1 MDPSQPQGAP
11 PSDTTKPA
19 APLSEAA
26 PVAAPVTVSAPVP
39 GAAHHVADH
48 HVRRG
53 TLLVWGIATAV
64 IVTFIVIVLRLIYAP
79 KPIVET
85 EDARVAVHYAS
96 IAPRVAA
103 PIVAVK
109 VTDNQTVH
117 AGDPLVQLDPRDYEV
132 AVANARAIL
141 ERDRSRIFDISA
153 SLQRQ
158 PSLINE
164 AQAKIPGIEARI
176 TFAEQN
182 LTRYR
187 NLADTG
193 AGTAQSHQMAVS
205 DLKQAQSDLEAAN
218 ASVQASKRQIDVF
231 KAEQNSAGEQVKV
244 DAKNLEQAQLNLE
257 YTTVRAPMDGT
268 VGQLSVQLGDYANAG
283 SPLMGLVPLNDVYI
297 EANYLES
304 ELRHVLPGQPVKIHL
319 DAYNLDINGVV
330 DGIAPASGATFSV
343 IPPENATGNFT
354 KIVQRLSVKIRVL
367 PNQPVAKLLRVGM
380 NVETAIDTHLTD
392 VVAAQQRA
400 GAQAAPVTNR

>member
-1 MDPSQPQGAP
+1 MNPSQPQGAQ
-11 PSDTTKPA
+11 PSGTTTPA
-19 APLSEAA
+19 APA
-26 PVAAPVTVSAPVP
+26 
-39 GAAHHVADH
+39 AAHHAAEH

-53 TLLVWGIATAV
+53 TFLVWSIAILV
-64 IVTFIVIVLRLIYAP
+64 ILSFVAIVLRLIYAP

-176 TFAEQN
+176 TFANEN

-193 AGTAQSHQMAVS
+193 AGTMQNRQQAVS

-218 ASVQASKRQIDVF
+218 ASVQASQRQIDVF
-231 KAEQNSAGEQVKV
+231 KAEQNSAAEQVKV
-244 DAKNLEQAQLNLE
+244 DQKNLEQAQLNLE

-330 DGIAPASGATFSV
+330 DGIAPASGATFSA

-380 NVETAIDTHLTD
+380 NVEAAIDTHLAD
-392 VVAAQQRA
+392 VVAAQQQA
-400 GAQAAPVTNR
+400 GVQAAPVTNR

>member
-1 MDPSQPQGAP
+1 
-11 PSDTTKPA
+11 
-19 APLSEAA
+19 
-26 PVAAPVTVSAPVP
+26 V
-39 GAAHHVADH
+39 AAHHA
-48 HVRRG
+48 RLG
-53 TLLVWGIATAV
+53 TLLVWSIAIVV
-64 IVTFIVIVLRLIYAP
+64 IVGFVVAVLRLIYAP
-79 KPIVET
+79 KPVVET

-96 IAPRVAA
+96 VAPRVAA
-103 PIVAVK
+103 PIIAVK

-132 AVANARAIL
+132 AVANAQAIL
-141 ERDRSRIFDISA
+141 ERDRSQILNISA
-153 SLQRQ
+153 SLKRQ
-158 PSLINE
+158 PSLVNE
-164 AQAKIPGIEARI
+164 EQAKIPGIEARI

-187 NLADTG
+187 NLEDTG
-193 AGTAQSHQMAVS
+193 AGTTQSRQQAVS

-218 ASVQASKRQIDVF
+218 ASVQASQRQMDVF
-231 KAEQNSAGEQVKV
+231 KSEQNSAAEQVKV
-244 DAKNLEQAQLNLE
+244 DEKNLEQALLNLE

-283 SPLMGLVPLNDVYI
+283 SPLMGLVPLNEVYI

-330 DGIAPASGATFSV
+330 DGIAPASGATFSA

-354 KIVQRLSVKIRVL
+354 KIVQRLSVKILVL
-367 PNQPVAKLLRVGM
+367 PDQPLAKLLRVGM

-400 GAQAAPVTNR
+400 GAQASPVTNR

>member
-1 MDPSQPQGAP
+1 MNPSQPQGVQ
-11 PSDTTKPA
+11 PSGTTTPA
-19 APLSEAA
+19 AP
-26 PVAAPVTVSAPVP
+26 T
-39 GAAHHVADH
+39 AAHHAAEH

-53 TLLVWGIATAV
+53 TFLVWSIAILV
-64 IVTFIVIVLRLIYAP
+64 ILSFVAIVLRLIYAP

-176 TFAEQN
+176 TFANEN

-193 AGTAQSHQMAVS
+193 AGTMQNRQQAVS
-205 DLKQAQSDLEAAN
+205 DLKQA
-218 ASVQASKRQIDVF
+218 
-231 KAEQNSAGEQVKV
+231 
-244 DAKNLEQAQLNLE
+244 
-257 YTTVRAPMDGT
+257 
-268 VGQLSVQLGDYANAG
+268 
-283 SPLMGLVPLNDVYI
+283 
-297 EANYLES
+297 
-304 ELRHVLPGQPVKIHL
+304 
-319 DAYNLDINGVV
+319 
-330 DGIAPASGATFSV
+330 
-343 IPPENATGNFT
+343 
-354 KIVQRLSVKIRVL
+354 
-367 PNQPVAKLLRVGM
+367 
-380 NVETAIDTHLTD
+380 
-392 VVAAQQRA
+392 
-400 GAQAAPVTNR
+400 

>member
-1 MDPSQPQGAP
+1 MNPSQPQGAQ
-11 PSDTTKPA
+11 PSGTTTPA
-19 APLSEAA
+19 AP
-26 PVAAPVTVSAPVP
+26 T
-39 GAAHHVADH
+39 AAHHAAEH

-53 TLLVWGIATAV
+53 TFLVWSIAILV
-64 IVTFIVIVLRLIYAP
+64 ILSFVAIVLRLIYAP

-176 TFAEQN
+176 TFANEN

-193 AGTAQSHQMAVS
+193 AGTMQNRQQAVS

-218 ASVQASKRQIDVF
+218 ASVQASQRQIDVF
-231 KAEQNSAGEQVKV
+231 KAEQNSAAEQVKV
-244 DAKNLEQAQLNLE
+244 DQKNLEQAQLNLE

-283 SPLMGLVPLNDVYI
+283 SALMGLVPLNDVYI

-330 DGIAPASGATFSV
+330 DGIAPASGATFSA

-380 NVETAIDTHLTD
+380 NVEAAIDTHLAD
-392 VVAAQQRA
+392 VVAAQQQA
-400 GAQAAPVTNR
+400 GVQAAPVTNR

>member
-1 MDPSQPQGAP
+1 MNPSQPQGAQ
-11 PSDTTKPA
+11 PSGTTTPA
-19 APLSEAA
+19 AP
-26 PVAAPVTVSAPVP
+26 T
-39 GAAHHVADH
+39 AAHHAAEH

-53 TLLVWGIATAV
+53 TFLVWSIAILV
-64 IVTFIVIVLRLIYAP
+64 ILSFVAIVLRLIYAP

-176 TFAEQN
+176 TFANEN

-193 AGTAQSHQMAVS
+193 AGTMQNRQQAVS

-218 ASVQASKRQIDVF
+218 ASVQASQRQIDVF
-231 KAEQNSAGEQVKV
+231 KAEQNSAAEQVKV
-244 DAKNLEQAQLNLE
+244 DQKNLEQAQLNLE

-330 DGIAPASGATFSV
+330 DGIAPASGATFSA

-380 NVETAIDTHLTD
+380 NVEAAIDTHLAD
-392 VVAAQQRA
+392 VVAAQQQA
-400 GAQAAPVTNR
+400 GVQAAPVTNR

>member
-1 MDPSQPQGAP
+1 MNPSQPQGSQSSGTP
-11 PSDTTKPA
+11 PISGSSPA
-19 APLSEAA
+19 AP
-26 PVAAPVTVSAPVP
+26 TVHHL
-39 GAAHHVADH
+39 AAHHA
-48 HVRRG
+48 RLG
-53 TLLVWGIATAV
+53 TLLVWSIAIVV
-64 IVTFIVIVLRLIYAP
+64 IVGFVVVVLRLIYAP
-79 KPIVET
+79 KPVVET

-96 IAPRVAA
+96 VAPRVAA
-103 PIVAVK
+103 PIIAVK

-132 AVANARAIL
+132 AVANAQAIL
-141 ERDRSRIFDISA
+141 ERDRSQIMNISA
-153 SLQRQ
+153 SLKRQ
-158 PSLINE
+158 PSLVNE
-164 AQAKIPGIEARI
+164 EQAKIPGIEARI

-187 NLADTG
+187 NLEDTG
-193 AGTAQSHQMAVS
+193 AGTTQSRQQAVS

-218 ASVQASKRQIDVF
+218 ASVQASQRQMDVF
-231 KAEQNSAGEQVKV
+231 KSEQNSAAEQVKV
-244 DAKNLEQAQLNLE
+244 DEKNLEQAQLNLE

-283 SPLMGLVPLNDVYI
+283 SPLMGLVPLNEVYI

-304 ELRHVLPGQPVKIHL
+304 ELRHVLPRQPVKIHL

-354 KIVQRLSVKIRVL
+354 KIVQRLSVKILVL
-367 PNQPVAKLLRVGM
+367 PDQPLAKLLRVGM

-400 GAQAAPVTNR
+400 GAQAPPVTNR

>member
-1 MDPSQPQGAP
+1 MNPSQPQGSQSSGTP
-11 PSDTTKPA
+11 PISGSSPA
-19 APLSEAA
+19 AP
-26 PVAAPVTVSAPVP
+26 TVHHL
-39 GAAHHVADH
+39 AAHHA
-48 HVRRG
+48 RLG
-53 TLLVWGIATAV
+53 TLLVWSIAIVV
-64 IVTFIVIVLRLIYAP
+64 IVGFVVVVLRLIYAP
-79 KPIVET
+79 KPVVET

-96 IAPRVAA
+96 VAPRVAA
-103 PIVAVK
+103 PIIAVK

-117 AGDPLVQLDPRDYEV
+117 AGDPLVQLDPRDYKV
-132 AVANARAIL
+132 AVANAQAIL
-141 ERDRSRIFDISA
+141 ERDRSQIMNISA
-153 SLQRQ
+153 SLKRQ
-158 PSLINE
+158 PSLVNE
-164 AQAKIPGIEARI
+164 EQAKIPGIEARI

-187 NLADTG
+187 NLEDTG
-193 AGTAQSHQMAVS
+193 AGTTQSRQQAVS

-218 ASVQASKRQIDVF
+218 ASVQASQRQMDVF
-231 KAEQNSAGEQVKV
+231 KSEQNSAAEQVKV
-244 DAKNLEQAQLNLE
+244 DEKNLEQAQLNLE

-268 VGQLSVQLGDYANAG
+268 VGQLSVQLGDYVNAG
-283 SPLMGLVPLNDVYI
+283 SPLMGLVPLNEVYI

-304 ELRHVLPGQPVKIHL
+304 ELRHVLPRQPVKIHL

-354 KIVQRLSVKIRVL
+354 KIVQRLSVKILVL
-367 PNQPVAKLLRVGM
+367 PDQPLAKLLRVGM

-400 GAQAAPVTNR
+400 GAQAPPVTNR

>member
-1 MDPSQPQGAP
+1 MNPSQPQG
-11 PSDTTKPA
+11 SQSSGTTPTSGSPPA
-19 APLSEAA
+19 APA
-26 PVAAPVTVSAPVP
+26 VHHV
-39 GAAHHVADH
+39 AAHHA
-48 HVRRG
+48 RLG
-53 TLLVWGIATAV
+53 TLLVWSIAIVV
-64 IVTFIVIVLRLIYAP
+64 IVGFVVVVLRLIYAP
-79 KPIVET
+79 RPVVET

-96 IAPRVAA
+96 VAPRVAA
-103 PIVAVK
+103 PIIAVK

-132 AVANARAIL
+132 AVANAQAIP
-141 ERDRSRIFDISA
+141 ERDRSHILNISA
-153 SLQRQ
+153 SLKRQ
-158 PSLINE
+158 PSLVNE
-164 AQAKIPGIEARI
+164 EQAKIPGIEARI

-193 AGTAQSHQMAVS
+193 AGTTQSRQQAVS

-218 ASVQASKRQIDVF
+218 ASVQASQRQMDVF
-231 KAEQNSAGEQVKV
+231 KSEQNSAAEQVKV
-244 DAKNLEQAQLNLE
+244 DEKNLEQAQLNLE

-283 SPLMGLVPLNDVYI
+283 SPLMGLVPLNEVYI

-330 DGIAPASGATFSV
+330 DGIAPASGATFSA

-354 KIVQRLSVKIRVL
+354 KIVQRLSVKILVL
-367 PNQPVAKLLRVGM
+367 PDQPLAKLLRVGM

-392 VVAAQQRA
+392 AVAAQQRA
-400 GAQAAPVTNR
+400 GAQASPVTNR

>member
-1 MDPSQPQGAP
+1 MNPSQPQGAQ
-11 PSDTTKPA
+11 PSGTTTPA
-19 APLSEAA
+19 APA
-26 PVAAPVTVSAPVP
+26 VAHQVAE
-39 GAAHHVADH
+39 HHK
-48 HVRRG
+48 RRG
-53 TLLVWGIATAV
+53 TVLVWSIAILV
-64 IVTFIVIVLRLIYAP
+64 IVCFVAVVLWLIYAP

-193 AGTAQSHQMAVS
+193 AGTTQNRQQAVA

-218 ASVQASKRQIDVF
+218 ASVQASQRQTDVF

-304 ELRHVLPGQPVKIHL
+304 ELRHVLPGQSVKIHL
-319 DAYNLDINGVV
+319 DAYNLNISGVV
-330 DGIAPASGATFSV
+330 DGIAPASGATFSA

-367 PNQPVAKLLRVGM
+367 PNQPTAKLLRVGM

-400 GAQAAPVTNR
+400 GAQASPVTNR

>member
-1 MDPSQPQGAP
+1 MNPSQPQGVQ
-11 PSDTTKPA
+11 PSGTTTPA
-19 APLSEAA
+19 AP
-26 PVAAPVTVSAPVP
+26 T
-39 GAAHHVADH
+39 AAHHAAEH

-53 TLLVWGIATAV
+53 TFWVWSIAILVILSFVA
-64 IVTFIVIVLRLIYAP
+64 IVLRLIYAP

-132 AVANARAIL
+132 AVANARAVL

-176 TFAEQN
+176 TFANEN

-193 AGTAQSHQMAVS
+193 AGTMQNRQQAVS

-218 ASVQASKRQIDVF
+218 ASVQASQRQIDVF
-231 KAEQNSAGEQVKV
+231 KAEQNSAAEQVKV
-244 DAKNLEQAQLNLE
+244 DQKNLEQAQLNLE

-330 DGIAPASGATFSV
+330 DGIAPASGATFSA

-380 NVETAIDTHLTD
+380 NVETAIDTHLAD

-400 GAQAAPVTNR
+400 GVQAAPVTNR

>member
-1 MDPSQPQGAP
+1 MNPSQPQGAQ
-11 PSDTTKPA
+11 PSGTTTPA
-19 APLSEAA
+19 APA
-26 PVAAPVTVSAPVP
+26 
-39 GAAHHVADH
+39 AAHHAAEH

-53 TLLVWGIATAV
+53 TFLVWSIAILV
-64 IVTFIVIVLRLIYAP
+64 ILSFVAIVLRLIYAP

-176 TFAEQN
+176 TFANEN

-193 AGTAQSHQMAVS
+193 AGTMQNRQQAVS

-218 ASVQASKRQIDVF
+218 ASVQASQRQIDVF
-231 KAEQNSAGEQVKV
+231 KAEQNSAAEQVKV
-244 DAKNLEQAQLNLE
+244 DQKNLEQAQLNLE

-283 SPLMGLVPLNDVYI
+283 SALMGLVPLNDVYI

-330 DGIAPASGATFSV
+330 DGIAPASGATFSA

-380 NVETAIDTHLTD
+380 NVEAAIDTHLAD
-392 VVAAQQRA
+392 VVAAQQQA
-400 GAQAAPVTNR
+400 GVQAAPVTNR